1 MSDFDLPITMLS
13 PSRHRRAVAQL
24 VNQVRATH
32 GLPPLRFAM
41 SLRVSARAWAVTQTR
56 NSSFGHGSWSKR
68 VLRFPFV
75 LAGRPRARWART
87 WRGPRGRSRRRA
99 RPCWR
104 G

>member
-24 VNQVRATH
+24 VNEERARH

-56 NSSFGHGSWSKR
+56 NSRFGHGN
-68 VLRFPFV
+68 
-75 LAGRPRARWART
+75 
-87 WRGPRGRSRRRA
+87 
-99 RPCWR
+99 
-104 G
+104 